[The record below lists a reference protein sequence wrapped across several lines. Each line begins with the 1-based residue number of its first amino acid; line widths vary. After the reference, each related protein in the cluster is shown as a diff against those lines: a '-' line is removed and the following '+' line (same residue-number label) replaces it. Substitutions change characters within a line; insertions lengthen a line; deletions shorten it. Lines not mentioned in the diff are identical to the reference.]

1 MANRTV
7 SIKTASHTTR
17 AWSERGSLSICP
29 TKIAPKEPAL
39 DTDLWEMKYKA
50 IHNSDVWPYS
60 LRISR
65 LIRAKCRRLEH
76 SVHVC
81 PVAGDII
88 AVRNRKRFCLRLI
101 LSICLGFEYD
111 FFSSHQLTRLETY
124 CKTNNNVET
133 NVNLNEQSAGKKTGA
148 ATTCS

>member
-1 MANRTV
+1 MIGARKLVHLPNEDCPQGTSPGHRLMGNE
-7 SIKTASHTTR
+7 STR
-17 AWSERGSLSICP
+17 LFGQNQ
-29 TKIAPKEPAL
+29 
-39 DTDLWEMKYKA
+39 DYKA

-65 LIRAKCRRLEH
+65 LIRAKRRRLEH

-88 AVRNRKRFCLRLI
+88 AVRNRKRFCLCLI

-111 FFSSHQLTRLETY
+111 FFPP
-124 CKTNNNVET
+124 TNSLGLKPIVK
-133 NVNLNEQSAGKKTGA
+133 LI
-148 ATTCS
+148 TTWKQT